1 MNTEREVFFKLLAC
15 AESSL
20 TLNNSAKAIL
30 NMWLDYINDNEDAN
44 IAYGLLSLIDE
55 AAEKLNDAINSAL
68 LSNKS
73 S

>member
-30 NMWLDYINDNEDAN
+30 NMWLDCINDNEDAN
-44 IAYGLLSLIDE
+44 IAYGLLSLMDE

>member
-1 MNTEREVFFKLLAC
+1 MNTEREVFFKLLVC

-30 NMWLDYINDNEDAN
+30 NMWLDCINDNEDAN
-44 IAYGLLSLIDE
+44 IACGLLSLIDE
-55 AAEKLNDAINSAL
+55 SAEKLNDAINSAL

>member
-1 MNTEREVFFKLLAC
+1 
-15 AESSL
+15 
-20 TLNNSAKAIL
+20 
-30 NMWLDYINDNEDAN
+30 MWLDCINDNEDAN

-55 AAEKLNDAINSAL
+55 AAEKLNDTINSAL

>member
-30 NMWLDYINDNEDAN
+30 NMWLDCINDNEDAN
-44 IAYGLLSLIDE
+44 IDE
-55 AAEKLNDAINSAL
+55 SAEKLNDAINSAL